1 MSKEMDKPSND
12 PKKKIGCS
20 RCSDD
25 IPLDFLITMAYQPIV
40 DLRDNS
46 IFAYEAL
53 VRGKEGQGAGEVLS
67 WVNDDNRYQFDQTCR
82 TKAIEVA
89 TKLGIKT
96 RLSINFLPNAVYK
109 PEACIRATLAAAE
122 QYGLPIDRIIFEVTE
137 SEPVRD
143 PAHLQSIFDEYKSK
157 GFITAIDDF
166 GAGYAG
172 LNMLSKFR
180 PSIIKLDMELCQ
192 GIADD
197 FVKQTIAKGIIAT
210 GLALDIQM
218 VAEGVETQEDLST
231 LRDLGIYL
239 IQGYYYSKPGY
250 ESLPV
255 PENFEH
261 RELR

>member
-1 MSKEMDKPSND
+1 MGKEIDTASNER
-12 PKKKIGCS
+12 KKKTGCS

-25 IPLDFLITMAYQPIV
+25 LPLEFLITMAYQPIV
-40 DLRDNS
+40 DLRDDS
-46 IFAYEAL
+46 IFAFEAL
-53 VRGKEGQGAGEVLS
+53 VRGKDGQGAGEVLS
-67 WVNDDNRYQFDQTCR
+67 WVTDDNRYQFDQTCR

-109 PEACIRATLAAAE
+109 PEACIRATLVAAE
-122 QYGLPIDRIIFEVTE
+122 KYGLPIERIMFEVTE
-137 SEPVRD
+137 SEPMRD
-143 PAHLQSIFDEYKSK
+143 PAHLQRIFDEYQNM

-192 GIADD
+192 GITDD

-210 GLALDIQM
+210 ALALDIEII
-218 VAEGVETQEDLST
+218 AEGIETEEDLST

-239 IQGYYYSKPGY
+239 MQGYYYSKPGY